1 MPVSLL
7 KESTDS
13 TPAVVDAEAFSAPVP
28 SESQVVATAP
38 DATPAKKAKAPKVS
52 KFQQEWTSPRR
63 EAVESYLRVAQE
75 KLFLR
80 DWTITVDWSR
90 SCKSDDAIATCTP
103 MADSRHATVRLS
115 RKFLTETPKMQTQ
128 ILIHELVHCHLFA
141 LQDVA
146 ERTVE
151 AAMPKGAY
159 VVFNVAL
166 TVHVEMTVDALADAF
181 AGLMPELVLPSS

>member
-7 KESTDS
+7 KESPDS
-13 TPAVVDAEAFSAPVP
+13 AAAADAVVLGTPVPPEVQVLDAPV
-28 SESQVVATAP
+28 AP
-38 DATPAKKAKAPKVS
+38 VKKTKAPKVS
-52 KFQQEWTSPRR
+52 KFQQEWTPERR
-63 EAVESYLRVAQE
+63 EAVESYLRLAQE
-75 KLFLR
+75 KLYLR

-115 RKFLTETPKMQTQ
+115 RKFLTEAPQMQTQ

-166 TVHVEMTVDALADAF
+166 TAHVEMTVDALADAF